1 LANKSNEEDTHVD
14 IDAYQAAAQAT
25 DQKPGKDGDAIV
37 VPLLGMA
44 GEAGDLLTAYK
55 KRLRDGPAYT
65 AFEERIEEELGDILW
80 YVANLASKFNLP
92 LSRVAGANL
101 AKTGTRWSDRQ
112 KGEQTPTEPLLFDS
126 AYPAHEQFPLEMV
139 AEVTETIDATGM
151 AIVRLTIDGSPVGD
165 PLNDNARLD
174 DGYRFHDVLHLAN
187 VATLGWSPTMRRLM
201 KRKRKSDPLVD
212 HAEDGARATIIDE
225 GVVEMVFDYAR
236 RHSFLDGVGR
246 VDYELLRA
254 IKQRTSGLEVSVRS
268 VAEWEGAILESYRI
282 WRAIRANGGG
292 RFRLDLLKREVEL
305 LD

>member
-1 LANKSNEEDTHVD
+1 MD

-25 DQKPGKDGDAIV
+25 DQKPGHDGDAIV

-65 AFEERIEEELGDILW
+65 AFDERIAEELGDILW
-80 YVANLASKFNLP
+80 YVANLAAKFNLP
-92 LSRVAGANL
+92 LSRVAEANL
-101 AKTGTRWSDRQ
+101 AKTGTRWGDRQ
-112 KGEQTPTEPLLFDS
+112 SGELVPTEPLLFDAAFPS
-126 AYPAHEQFPLEMV
+126 HEQFPRDMI
-139 AEVTETIDATGM
+139 AEVAETIDENGM
-151 AIVRLTIDGSPVGD
+151 AIVRLTIDGSSFGD
-165 PLNDNARLD
+165 PLNDNASID

-201 KRKRKSDPLVD
+201 KRKRKSDPRVD
-212 HAEDGARATIIDE
+212 HAQDGARATIIDE

-236 RHSFLDGVGR
+236 RHSFFEGVDR

-268 VAEWEGAILESYRI
+268 VAEWERAILESYRL

-292 RFRLDLLKREVEL
+292 RFRLDLLKREVDL